1 MGRMLKNTLLRSA
14 SYAVRVPNSSSAY
27 GPDGPVDG
35 LIRYNVS
42 LNKMQYYSIDRWI
55 NFAGEGRVVLEK
67 DSFMGDGTTREFG
80 PMLYS
85 YNTGEELSVLVFVGN
100 VFQNPGVAYELV
112 GNIIRFTAPPNL
124 GQPIIVLH
132 GYGSTVF
139 DPTLL

>member
-14 SYAVRVPNSSSAY
+14 SYAVRVPNSGSAY
-27 GPDGPVDG
+27 GPDSPVDG
-35 LIRYNVS
+35 LIRYNFS

-112 GNIIRFTAPPNL
+112 GNIIRFTAPPNAA
-124 GQPIIVLH
+124 QPIIILH